1 MEPESVPTNADS
13 DVSEAGNDTDS
24 AEESDE
30 WSPSKETDL
39 FVELVF
45 RKELIKAQKDK
56 LLKDY
61 PKPSTD
67 AALVP
72 VLDSS
77 TDAALVPVLDS
88 SIRAAHY
95 QMQPADSQLYK
106 IPRSVLDVANPL
118 IKAFELL

>member
-77 TDAALVPVLDS
+77 
-88 SIRAAHY
+88 IRAAHY